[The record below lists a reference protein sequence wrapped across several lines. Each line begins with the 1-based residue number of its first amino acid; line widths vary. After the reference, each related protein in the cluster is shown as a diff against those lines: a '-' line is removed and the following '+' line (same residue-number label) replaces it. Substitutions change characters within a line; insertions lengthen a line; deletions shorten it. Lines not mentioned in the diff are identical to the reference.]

1 MSENYERDASHLI
14 FPNGQI
20 NPENNSTLI
29 VRGNGIRLYDNLG
42 NEYID
47 AISGLMNVNVG
58 YGRRDLNMA
67 ATEAM
72 DLGYSTL
79 FFGRSHIFAENLAI
93 KLAKITP
100 AHIEHFFFTL
110 GGSDANDTA
119 FRLVRNLN
127 VARGLPEKIKIL
139 ARTSSYH
146 GATLATM
153 SAGGENARHISMGI
167 RMPGFVN
174 VSQPRP
180 GFDAIAELREVIKK
194 EGPETIAAFIGE
206 PIAYQAGMIVP
217 SDDYW
222 KQVRKICDE
231 NQIVLIIDEVLT
243 GCGRTGKMFAIEHW
257 EIAPDILTL
266 SKGLTSGYLPLGA
279 IGISSKYYAQVLS
292 ILGSGEG
299 ILGFTGTGHPASCA
313 VALKNLEIIEAE
325 DLVENA
331 RLMGEYLAEKLL
343 MMQTRSQYISGSRVL
358 GLLAGLDVQTNNDG
372 DCTSNALFCK
382 RIVDLL
388 KHRRIFVRPFN
399 ATIAIAPP
407 LIVNR
412 GEIDEICNAIEA
424 AIEEMGSIF
433 LDD

>member
-153 SAGGENARHISMGI
+153 SAGGETARHISMGI

>member
-1 MSENYERDASHLI
+1 MSEDYERDASHLI

-153 SAGGENARHISMGI
+153 SAGGETARHISMGI

-257 EIAPDILTL
+257 KIAPDILTL

-279 IGISSKYYAQVLS
+279 IGISSKYYAQFLS

-372 DCTSNALFCK
+372 DRTSNALFCK

-407 LIVNR
+407 LIVSR

>member
-153 SAGGENARHISMGI
+153 SAGGETARHISMGI

-292 ILGSGEG
+292 TLGSGEG

-325 DLVENA
+325 NLVENA

-372 DCTSNALFCK
+372 DRTSNALFCK

-407 LIVNR
+407 LIVSR

>member
-1 MSENYERDASHLI
+1 MTEDYERDASHLI

-29 VRGNGIRLYDNLG
+29 VRGSGIRLYDNLG

-153 SAGGENARHISMGI
+153 SAGGETARHIGMGI

-217 SDDYW
+217 PDDYW

-231 NQIVLIIDEVLT
+231 NQIVLIVDEVLT

-257 EIAPDILTL
+257 KITPDILTF

-279 IGISSKYYAQVLS
+279 VGVSSKYYAQVLS
-292 ILGSGEG
+292 TLGSSEG

-313 VALKNLEIIEAE
+313 VALKNLEIIETE
-325 DLVENA
+325 GLVENA

-343 MMQTRSQYISGSRVL
+343 MMQKGSSYISGSRVL
-358 GLLAGLDVQTNNDG
+358 GLLAGLDVQTNSDR
-372 DCTSNALFCK
+372 DPTKNALLCK
-382 RIVDLL
+382 CIVELL

-399 ATIAIAPP
+399 STIAIAPP
-407 LIVNR
+407 LVVSR
-412 GEIDEICNAIEA
+412 SEIDEICDAIEA
-424 AIEEMGSIF
+424 AIQEVGSTF
-433 LDD
+433 VYD

>member
-1 MSENYERDASHLI
+1 
-14 FPNGQI
+14 
-20 NPENNSTLI
+20 
-29 VRGNGIRLYDNLG
+29 
-42 NEYID
+42 
-47 AISGLMNVNVG
+47 
-58 YGRRDLNMA
+58 
-67 ATEAM
+67 
-72 DLGYSTL
+72 
-79 FFGRSHIFAENLAI
+79 
-93 KLAKITP
+93 
-100 AHIEHFFFTL
+100 
-110 GGSDANDTA
+110 
-119 FRLVRNLN
+119 
-127 VARGLPEKIKIL
+127 
-139 ARTSSYH
+139 
-146 GATLATM
+146 M
-153 SAGGENARHISMGI
+153 SAGGETARHISMGI

-292 ILGSGEG
+292 TLGSGEG

-325 DLVENA
+325 NLVENA

-358 GLLAGLDVQTNNDG
+358 GLLAGLDVQTNKDG
-372 DCTSNALFCK
+372 DRTSNALFCK

-407 LIVNR
+407 LIVSR

>member
-1 MSENYERDASHLI
+1 MSEDYERDASHLI

-47 AISGLMNVNVG
+47 AISGLINVNVG

-153 SAGGENARHISMGI
+153 SAGGETARHISMGI

-180 GFDAIAELREVIKK
+180 GFDAIAELKEVIKK

-279 IGISSKYYAQVLS
+279 IGISSKYYSQVLS
-292 ILGSGEG
+292 TLGSGEG

-372 DCTSNALFCK
+372 DRTSNALFCK

-407 LIVNR
+407 LIVSR

>member
-1 MSENYERDASHLI
+1 MSEDYERDASHLI

-47 AISGLMNVNVG
+47 AISGLINVNVG

-153 SAGGENARHISMGI
+153 SAGGETARHISMGI

-180 GFDAIAELREVIKK
+180 GFDAIAELKEVIEK

-292 ILGSGEG
+292 TLGSGEG

-372 DCTSNALFCK
+372 DRTSNALFCK
-382 RIVDLL
+382 RIADLL
-388 KHRRIFVRPFN
+388 KHHRIFVRPFN

-407 LIVNR
+407 LIVSR
-412 GEIDEICNAIEA
+412 REIDEICNAIEA

>member
-1 MSENYERDASHLI
+1 MSEDYERDASHLI

-47 AISGLMNVNVG
+47 AISGLINVNVG

-153 SAGGENARHISMGI
+153 SAGGETARHISMGI

-180 GFDAIAELREVIKK
+180 GFDAIAELKEVIEK

-279 IGISSKYYAQVLS
+279 IGISSKYYSQVLS
-292 ILGSGEG
+292 TLGSGEG

-331 RLMGEYLAEKLL
+331 RLMGEYLAEQLL

-372 DCTSNALFCK
+372 DRTSNALFCK
-382 RIVDLL
+382 RIADLL
-388 KHRRIFVRPFN
+388 KHRRFFVRPFN

-407 LIVNR
+407 LIVSR
-412 GEIDEICNAIEA
+412 SEIDEICNAIEA

>member
-1 MSENYERDASHLI
+1 MSEDYERDASHLV

-29 VRGNGIRLYDNLG
+29 VRGSGIRLYDNLG

-127 VARGLPEKIKIL
+127 VARGLPEKVKIL

-153 SAGGENARHISMGI
+153 SAGGETARHIGMGI

-180 GFDAIAELREVIKK
+180 GFDAISELREVIKK

-222 KQVRKICDE
+222 IQVRKICNE
-231 NQIVLIIDEVLT
+231 NQIVLIVDEVLT

-257 EIAPDILTL
+257 EITPDILTL

-292 ILGSGEG
+292 TLGSGEG

-313 VALKNLEIIEAE
+313 VALKNLEIIETE
-325 DLVENA
+325 NLVENA
-331 RLMGEYLAEKLL
+331 RLMGAYLAEKLS
-343 MMQTRSQYISGSRVL
+343 MMQTRSPYISGSRVL
-358 GLLAGLDVQTNNDG
+358 GLLAGLDVRTNNDA
-372 DCTSNALFCK
+372 DRTSNALFCK

-407 LIVNR
+407 LMVSR
-412 GEIDEICNAIEA
+412 SEIDENCNAIEA

-433 LDD
+433 RDD

>member
-153 SAGGENARHISMGI
+153 SAGGETARHISMGI

-217 SDDYW
+217 LDDYW

>member
-1 MSENYERDASHLI
+1 MSEDYERDASHLI

-153 SAGGENARHISMGI
+153 SAGGETARHISMGI

-292 ILGSGEG
+292 TLGSGEG

-325 DLVENA
+325 NLVENA

-372 DCTSNALFCK
+372 DRTSNALFCK

-407 LIVNR
+407 LIVSR

>member
-1 MSENYERDASHLI
+1 MSEDYERDASHLV

-29 VRGNGIRLYDNLG
+29 VRGSGIRLYDNLG

-79 FFGRSHIFAENLAI
+79 FFGRSHIFAENLA
-93 KLAKITP
+93 
-100 AHIEHFFFTL
+100 
-110 GGSDANDTA
+110 
-119 FRLVRNLN
+119 
-127 VARGLPEKIKIL
+127 
-139 ARTSSYH
+139 
-146 GATLATM
+146 M
-153 SAGGENARHISMGI
+153 SAGGETARHIGMGI

-180 GFDAIAELREVIKK
+180 GFDAISELREVIKK

-222 KQVRKICDE
+222 IQVRKICNE
-231 NQIVLIIDEVLT
+231 NQIVLIVDEVLT

-257 EIAPDILTL
+257 EITPDILTL

-292 ILGSGEG
+292 TLGSGEG

-313 VALKNLEIIEAE
+313 VALKNLEIIETE
-325 DLVENA
+325 NLVENA
-331 RLMGEYLAEKLL
+331 RLMGAYLAEKLS
-343 MMQTRSQYISGSRVL
+343 MMQTRSPYISGSRVL
-358 GLLAGLDVQTNNDG
+358 GLLAGLDVRTNNDA
-372 DCTSNALFCK
+372 DRTSNALFCK

-407 LIVNR
+407 LMVSR
-412 GEIDEICNAIEA
+412 SEIDEICNAIEA

-433 LDD
+433 RDD

>member
-1 MSENYERDASHLI
+1 MSEDYERDASHLI

-47 AISGLMNVNVG
+47 AISGLINVNVG

-153 SAGGENARHISMGI
+153 SAGGETARHISMGI

-180 GFDAIAELREVIKK
+180 GFDAIAELKEVIEK

-279 IGISSKYYAQVLS
+279 IGISSKYYSQVLS
-292 ILGSGEG
+292 TLGSGEG

-331 RLMGEYLAEKLL
+331 RLMGEYLAEQLL

-372 DCTSNALFCK
+372 DRTSNALFCK

-407 LIVNR
+407 LIVSR
-412 GEIDEICNAIEA
+412 SEIDEICNAIEA

>member
-1 MSENYERDASHLI
+1 MSEDYERDASHLI

-79 FFGRSHIFAENLAI
+79 FFGRSHIFAENLAL

-153 SAGGENARHISMGI
+153 SAGGETARHISMGI

-292 ILGSGEG
+292 TLGSGEG

-325 DLVENA
+325 NLVENA

-372 DCTSNALFCK
+372 DRTSNALFCK

-407 LIVNR
+407 LIVSR

>member
-1 MSENYERDASHLI
+1 MSEDYERDASHLI

-67 ATEAM
+67 ATETM

-153 SAGGENARHISMGI
+153 SAGGETARHISMGI

-292 ILGSGEG
+292 TLGSGEG

-325 DLVENA
+325 NLVENA

-372 DCTSNALFCK
+372 DRTSNALFCK

-407 LIVNR
+407 LIVSR

>member
-1 MSENYERDASHLI
+1 MSEDYERDANHLI

-79 FFGRSHIFAENLAI
+79 FFGRSHVFAENLAI

-153 SAGGENARHISMGI
+153 SAGGETARHISMGI

-180 GFDAIAELREVIKK
+180 GFDAIAELKEVIKK

-217 SDDYW
+217 SNDYW

-257 EIAPDILTL
+257 ETAPDILTL

-292 ILGSGEG
+292 TLGSGEG

-372 DCTSNALFCK
+372 DRTSNALFCK

-407 LIVNR
+407 LIVSR

>member
-1 MSENYERDASHLI
+1 MSEDYERDASHLI

-47 AISGLMNVNVG
+47 AISGLINVNVG

-153 SAGGENARHISMGI
+153 SAGGETARHISMGI

-180 GFDAIAELREVIKK
+180 GFDAIAELKEVIEK

-279 IGISSKYYAQVLS
+279 IGISSKYYSQVLS
-292 ILGSGEG
+292 TLGSGEG

-331 RLMGEYLAEKLL
+331 RLMGEYLAEQLL

-372 DCTSNALFCK
+372 DRTSNALFCK

-407 LIVNR
+407 LIVSR